1 METLAYIMWTGI
13 SVMVVGTA
21 YILWKNR
28 DIFTYEPK

>member
-1 METLAYIMWTGI
+1 METLVYIMWTGI
-13 SVMVVGTA
+13 SIMLVGTV